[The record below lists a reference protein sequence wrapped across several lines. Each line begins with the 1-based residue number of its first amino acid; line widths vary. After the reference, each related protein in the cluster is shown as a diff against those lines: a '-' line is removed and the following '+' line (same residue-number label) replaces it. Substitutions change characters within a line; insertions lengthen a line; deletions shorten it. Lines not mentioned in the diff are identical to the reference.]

1 MNAERDEHDGNRGA
15 ANRGSR
21 SNNGRSDGP
30 DALRDARDPV
40 LEALMREHST
50 ETPSPS
56 LDAAILAAAA
66 QAVADAPHGRKAATA
81 SWRLWLPLAAAAVV
95 AIVAFGLG
103 PLTPTLPTDTQ
114 DLLRDEAAPVSPNV
128 APAENR
134 NVAPAE
140 NRNVAPAENRNVAP
154 AENRN
159 VAPAENQKVA
169 PDPLGRATIPSARD
183 DREDRRETMPPERVQ
198 DDSPLAR
205 NRPVPAP
212 GALPDS
218 PQSSAKIVA
227 PFAAPPASNG
237 QAGAAASDA
246 ADRAAQSLP
255 RIESFSLPPSSRK
268 NESAADATGIDRD
281 LHEWIE
287 RIRALRDA
295 GDVRDATRELARF
308 RDMYPE
314 ADARLPDD
322 LREWARSQR

>member
-1 MNAERDEHDGNRGA
+1 MNAERDDHDGNPGASSRGL
-15 ANRGSR
+15 R
-21 SNNGRSDGP
+21 SNNGPDGQN
-30 DALRDARDPV
+30 ALRDARDPV
-40 LEALMREHST
+40 LQALMREHST
-50 ETPSPS
+50 ETPSSS

-66 QAVADAPHGRKAATA
+66 QAVADVPRERKTATT

-134 NVAPAE
+134 KVAPAGDQKAPPAE
-140 NRNVAPAENRNVAP
+140 NRT
-154 AENRN
+154 
-159 VAPAENQKVA
+159 VA
-169 PDPLGRATIPSARD
+169 PDQLGGVTTPSARD
-183 DREDRRETMPPERVQ
+183 DREDRRETMPPMRAQENP
-198 DDSPLAR
+198 PLAR
-205 NRPVPAP
+205 NRAMPAL
-212 GALPDS
+212 GGLPDS
-218 PQSSAKIVA
+218 PQPGAKIAA
-227 PFAAPPASNG
+227 PFAVPPASSG

-255 RIESFSLPPSSRK
+255 RSESFTRPPSFRN
-268 NESAADATGIDRD
+268 NERAAEATEADGD

-295 GDVRDATRELARF
+295 GNVSGATRELARF
-308 RDMYPE
+308 RDAYPD

-322 LREWARSQR
+322 LREWAKSLR